1 MSVFNSQKVIKQSIS
16 YGDWYAYL
24 VGFDL
29 NDDGDMEYRWTPLIK
44 TLTNVIPEFAF
55 GFHEG
60 TETKNTELVNR
71 ISDAARAIYKI
82 DEFKYTKEIYL
93 NGGEIGDDDIQKK
106 YLKRGEFG
114 ELILHLLLRDYHSTI
129 PLLSK
134 IYFKDSYGHT
144 VHGFDAVHID
154 PETKTL
160 WLGESKLY
168 TDGKKGVK
176 ELIKDIKEHILRDYL
191 YDEFTI
197 VSKKVKLFDNIPEKD
212 YWLEVLDQST
222 TLSEQLKSI
231 TIPLLCTYTSENFS
245 KYNDETLEEFIRDYE
260 SEVRELKEYFDLNN
274 NHKLKTKINTVL
286 ILFPVTCKTE
296 LVRRLHEKLSLLQM
310 VGD

>member
-1 MSVFNSQKVIKQSIS
+1 MSVFNSQKVIKQCIS
-16 YGDWYAYL
+16 YNDWSAYL

-29 NDDGDMEYRWTPLIK
+29 NDDGNMEYRWK
-44 TLTNVIPEFAF
+44 TLIQTLINVIPEFAF

-60 TETKNTELVNR
+60 TETKNTDIVSKL
-71 ISDAARAIYKI
+71 SDAARAIYKI
-82 DEFKYTKEIYL
+82 DEFKCAKEIYL
-93 NGGEIGDDDIQKK
+93 DGGKIEDNDISKK

-134 IYFKDSYGHT
+134 IYFKDSYGHA
-144 VHGFDAVHID
+144 VHGFDAVHIE

-168 TDGKKGVK
+168 TNGKNGVK

-197 VSKKVKLFDNIPEKD
+197 VSKKVELFDNIPEKD
-212 YWLEVLDQST
+212 CWLDILDKST

-231 TIPLLCTYTSENFS
+231 NIPLLCTYTSENFS
-245 KYNDETLEEFIRDYE
+245 KYNDETLDEFIRDYE
-260 SEVRELKEYFDLNN
+260 SEVKELKKYFDSNN
-274 NHKLKTKINTVL
+274 DHKLKAKINTIL
-286 ILFPVTCKTE
+286 ILFPVKCKTE
-296 LVRRLHEKLSLLQM
+296 LVKRLHNKLDIMQRM
-310 VGD
+310 GD

>member
-286 ILFPVTCKTE
+286 ILFPVKCKTE

>member
-16 YGDWYAYL
+16 CGDWYTYL
-24 VGFDL
+24 VGFDI
-29 NDDGDMEYRWTPLIK
+29 NDDGSMEYRWKPLIN

-60 TETKNTELVNR
+60 TETKNTELINR

-82 DEFKYTKEIYL
+82 DEFKFVKDIYL
-93 NGGEIGDDDIQKK
+93 NGGRIEDDDIPNK

-144 VHGFDAVHID
+144 VHGFDAVHIE
-154 PETKTL
+154 PKTKTL

-168 TDGKKGVK
+168 TNGKSGIK

-197 VSKKVKLFDNIPEKD
+197 VSKKIKLFDDIPEKD

-222 TLSEQLKSI
+222 TLAEQLKSI

-245 KYNDETLEEFIRDYE
+245 KYNDETLEEFIHDYE
-260 SEVRELKEYFDLNN
+260 KEVRDLKEYFDSNN
-274 NHKLKTKINTVL
+274 DHKLKARINTIL
-286 ILFPVTCKTE
+286 ILFPVKCKTE
-296 LVRRLHEKLSLLQM
+296 LVRRLHEKLSILQM

>member
-16 YGDWYAYL
+16 CGDWYTYL
-24 VGFDL
+24 VGFDI
-29 NDDGDMEYRWTPLIK
+29 NDDGSMEYRWKPLIN

-60 TETKNTELVNR
+60 TETKNTELINR

-82 DEFKYTKEIYL
+82 DEFKFVKDIYL
-93 NGGEIGDDDIQKK
+93 NGGRIEDDDIPNK

-144 VHGFDAVHID
+144 VHGFDAVHIE
-154 PETKTL
+154 PKTKTL

-168 TDGKKGVK
+168 TNGKSGIK

-197 VSKKVKLFDNIPEKD
+197 VSKK
-212 YWLEVLDQST
+212 
-222 TLSEQLKSI
+222 LSYLMISQRKITGLK
-231 TIPLLCTYTSENFS
+231 Y
-245 KYNDETLEEFIRDYE
+245 
-260 SEVRELKEYFDLNN
+260 
-274 NHKLKTKINTVL
+274 
-286 ILFPVTCKTE
+286 
-296 LVRRLHEKLSLLQM
+296 
-310 VGD
+310 

>member
-1 MSVFNSQKVIKQSIS
+1 M
-16 YGDWYAYL
+16 
-24 VGFDL
+24 
-29 NDDGDMEYRWTPLIK
+29 
-44 TLTNVIPEFAF
+44 
-55 GFHEG
+55 
-60 TETKNTELVNR
+60 
-71 ISDAARAIYKI
+71 
-82 DEFKYTKEIYL
+82 
-93 NGGEIGDDDIQKK
+93 
-106 YLKRGEFG
+106 
-114 ELILHLLLRDYHSTI
+114 RDYHSTI

-286 ILFPVTCKTE
+286 ILFPVKCKTE

>member
-71 ISDAARAIYKI
+71 VSDAARAIYKI

-286 ILFPVTCKTE
+286 ILFPVKCKTE